1 MKKIQRR
8 NNNMDSIIMGLNI
21 MLIVLVV
28 IIIALVVAYYF
39 LVYKSKVNKEE
50 REKAKEIKT
59 ANKEFNG
66 ITRETTDKIL
76 DFDEIKDDMIIRKNG
91 QQYIMVIQCKGINYD
106 LLSEEEK
113 ESVERGFV
121 EFLNTIRFPIQ
132 LYVQTR
138 SLNLRK
144 TIDAYKEKVNVI
156 ADEIKSLQKQR
167 AEYLRTENQKQV
179 EMTDFEIRRKEN
191 VLEYGQDISNYIGR
205 MSFNQ
210 NVLQQKTYVV
220 VSYFKSELGNIS
232 NYSKDEIIN
241 MVFTELYT
249 RAETLIRSLGS
260 AQVSG
265 RILDSEELTEL
276 LYIAYNRDEE
286 QIYQLDRALDAQY
299 DALYSTSKDVL
310 QKQRE
315 RIDNQLE
322 DMAVDLAS
330 ESLLKAD
337 DILKDREKLNN
348 ELRERTIEIIEEYKN
363 QLSPDL
369 YNETKKIIEE
379 QTAQEEKKA
388 KVETAKQKET
398 ENSEENVKTETK
410 TNPTEAKKKAT
421 RGRPKK
427 ADK

>member
-1 MKKIQRR
+1 
-8 NNNMDSIIMGLNI
+8 MDIIVGLNI
-21 MLIVLVV
+21 MLVVLVV
-28 IIIALVVAYYF
+28 IIIALVIAYYF
-39 LVYKSKVNKEE
+39 LVYKNKIKQQE
-50 REKAKEIKT
+50 REVQKETKQS
-59 ANKEFNG
+59 KDFNG
-66 ITRETTDKIL
+66 IPRETTDKLL
-76 DFDEIKDDMIIRKNG
+76 DFDEIKDDMIIRKNR
-91 QQYIMVIQCKGINYD
+91 QQYVMVIQCKGINYD

-113 ESVERGFV
+113 ESVESGFV

-144 TIDAYKEKVNVI
+144 TIEGYKEKVGVI
-156 ADEIKSLQKQR
+156 ADEIK
-167 AEYLRTENQKQV
+167 ALRKRREELLKTPNSDKELDMI
-179 EMTDFEIRRKEN
+179 EFEIRRKEN

-205 MSFNQ
+205 MSLNQ

-220 VSYFKSELGNIS
+220 VSYFKSELGNVS

-249 RAETLIRSLGS
+249 RAQTLIRSLAS

-265 RILDSEELTEL
+265 RILNSEELSEL

-299 DALYSTSKDVL
+299 DALYSTAKDVL
-310 QKQRE
+310 EKRKE
-315 RIDNQLE
+315 RIDNKID

-330 ESLLKAD
+330 DSLIEAD
-337 DILKDREKLNN
+337 NILKNKEQLNN
-348 ELRERTIEIIEEYKN
+348 ELRERTIAIIEEYKN
-363 QLSPDL
+363 QLAPDL

-379 QTAQEEKKA
+379 KTKQEDEEINEEENKEETPTKEKKRT
-388 KVETAKQKET
+388 V
-398 ENSEENVKTETK
+398 S
-410 TNPTEAKKKAT
+410 

-427 ADK
+427 TEKTNDRIIRRKFFDEER

>member
-1 MKKIQRR
+1 
-8 NNNMDSIIMGLNI
+8 MDNIIMGLNI
-21 MLIVLVV
+21 MLIILVVV
-28 IIIALVVAYYF
+28 IIGLIIAYYF
-39 LVYKSKVNKEE
+39 FVYKSKINTEK
-50 REKAKEIKT
+50 REKEKEIKT

-66 ITRETTDKIL
+66 IQREITDKIL
-76 DFDEIKDDMIIRKNG
+76 DFDEVRDDMIIRKNG
-91 QQYIMVIQCKGINYD
+91 QQYVMVVQCKGINYD
-106 LLSEEEK
+106 LLSEVEK

-144 TIDAYKEKVNVI
+144 TIDAYREKVNVI
-156 ADEIKSLQKQR
+156 AEEIKALQKQKL
-167 AEYLRTENQKQV
+167 EYERIGNQKQV
-179 EMTDFEIRRKEN
+179 DMLNFEIRRKEN

-249 RAETLIRSLGS
+249 RTETLIRSLGS

-310 QKQRE
+310 QKQRD
-315 RIDNQLE
+315 RIDRQID

-330 ESLLKAD
+330 DSLLKAD
-337 DILKDREKLNN
+337 SILKDREKLNN

-379 QTAQEEKKA
+379 KTKEDQEKEKEEKA
-388 KVETAKQKET
+388 T
-398 ENSEENVKTETK
+398 EDK
-410 TNPTEAKKKAT
+410 TNPTEAKKKTT

>member
-1 MKKIQRR
+1 
-8 NNNMDSIIMGLNI
+8 MDSIIMGLNI

-28 IIIALVVAYYF
+28 IIIGLILAYYF
-39 LVYKSKVNKEE
+39 LVYKSKVNTEE
-50 REKAKEIKT
+50 RDKAKEIKT

-66 ITRETTDKIL
+66 IPRETTDKIL

-167 AEYLRTENQKQV
+167 AEYLRTGNQKQV

-210 NVLQQKTYVV
+210 NVLQQRTYVV
-220 VSYFKSELGNIS
+220 VSYFKSELGNIA

-310 QKQRE
+310 QKQRD
-315 RIDNQLE
+315 RIDKQID

-330 ESLLKAD
+330 DSLLEAD
-337 DILKDREKLNN
+337 NILKDREKLNN

-369 YNETKKIIEE
+369 YTETKKIIEE
-379 QTAQEEKKA
+379 KTEQEEKENK
-388 KVETAKQKET
+388 KEKSKN
-398 ENSEENVKTETK
+398 EKTEDK
-410 TNPTEAKKKAT
+410 TNPTEAKKKT
-421 RGRPKK
+421 SRGRPKK

>member
-1 MKKIQRR
+1 M
-8 NNNMDSIIMGLNI
+8 NIIIGLNI
-21 MLIVLVV
+21 VLVVLVV
-28 IIIALVVAYYF
+28 IIVALVVAYYF
-39 LVYKSKVNKEE
+39 LVYKNKLKQQETE
-50 REKAKEIKT
+50 TGKQVKNT
-59 ANKEFNG
+59 KEFNG
-66 ITRETTDKIL
+66 IPRDTTDKIL
-76 DFDEIKDDMIIRKNG
+76 DFDEIKDDMKKRKNR

-113 ESVERGFV
+113 ESVENGFV

-144 TIDAYKEKVNVI
+144 TIDGYKEKVNVI
-156 ADEIKSLQKQR
+156 AEEIKELQKRKKELEQSN
-167 AEYLRTENQKQV
+167 NQQELDRV
-179 EMTDFEIRRKEN
+179 NFEIRRKEN

-205 MSFNQ
+205 MNLNQ

-220 VSYFKSELGNIS
+220 VSYYRNELGNVS

-249 RAETLIRSLGS
+249 RAHTLIRSLAG

-265 RILDSEELTEL
+265 RILDSEELSEL

-299 DALYSTSKDVL
+299 DSLYSTAKDVL
-310 QKQRE
+310 QKRKE
-315 RIDNQLE
+315 RIDAKLE
-322 DMAVDLAS
+322 DMSVDLAS
-330 ESLLKAD
+330 DSLIEAD
-337 DILKDREKLNN
+337 NILKDKEKLNH
-348 ELRERTIEIIEEYKN
+348 ELRERTLEIIEEYKN

-369 YNETKKIIEE
+369 YTETKKIIEQKTSDEAKEE
-379 QTAQEEKKA
+379 QQEEKK
-388 KVETAKQKET
+388 
-398 ENSEENVKTETK
+398 KTTG
-410 TNPTEAKKKAT
+410 

-427 ADK
+427 SEN

>member
-1 MKKIQRR
+1 
-8 NNNMDSIIMGLNI
+8 MDNIIMGLNI
-21 MLIVLVV
+21 MLIVFIVLIIGLV
-28 IIIALVVAYYF
+28 IAYYF
-39 LVYKSKVNKEE
+39 LVYKSKINEEE
-50 REKAKEIKT
+50 RKKQKEVKA

-66 ITRETTDKIL
+66 IPRETTDKIL
-76 DFDEIKDDMIIRKNG
+76 DFDEIRDDMIIRKNRT
-91 QQYIMVIQCKGINYD
+91 QYVMVIQCKGINYD

-113 ESVERGFV
+113 EAVERGFV

-144 TIDAYKEKVNVI
+144 TIEEYRAKVG
-156 ADEIKSLQKQR
+156 EIEDQIKALQKQKADYQR
-167 AEYLRTENQKQV
+167 QGNQKQV
-179 EMTDFEIRRKEN
+179 DMTDFEIRRKQN

-220 VSYFKSELGNIS
+220 VSYYKSELGNVG

-249 RAETLIRSLGS
+249 RAQTLIRSLS
-260 AQVSG
+260 SCQVAG

-286 QIYQLDRALDAQY
+286 QVYQLDRAIDAQY

-310 QKQRE
+310 QKRRD
-315 RIDNQLE
+315 RIDKQLD
-322 DMAVDLAS
+322 DMSVDLAS
-330 ESLLKAD
+330 DSLLEAD
-337 DILKDREKLNN
+337 NILKDREKLNN
-348 ELRERTIEIIEEYKN
+348 ELRERTMEIIEEYKN

-379 QTAQEEKKA
+379 KTKQEEKDNSKDKTDPTNKTKTTKRGRA
-388 KVETAKQKET
+388 KKVEE
-398 ENSEENVKTETK
+398 
-410 TNPTEAKKKAT
+410 
-421 RGRPKK
+421 
-427 ADK
+427 

>member
-1 MKKIQRR
+1 MKKKIQRR
-8 NNNMDSIIMGLNI
+8 NDNMDSIIMGLNI

-28 IIIALVVAYYF
+28 IIIGLIVAYYF
-39 LVYKSKVNKEE
+39 LVYKSKVNTEE
-50 REKAKEIKT
+50 RDKAKEIKT

-66 ITRETTDKIL
+66 IPRETTDKIL
-76 DFDEIKDDMIIRKNG
+76 DFDEIKDDMLIRKNG

-167 AEYLRTENQKQV
+167 AEYLRTGNQKQV
-179 EMTDFEIRRKEN
+179 QMTDFEIRRKEN

-220 VSYFKSELGNIS
+220 VSYFKSELGNIA

-310 QKQRE
+310 QKQRD
-315 RIDNQLE
+315 RIDKQID

-330 ESLLKAD
+330 DSLLEAD
-337 DILKDREKLNN
+337 NILKDREKLNN

-379 QTAQEEKKA
+379 KTEQEEK
-388 KVETAKQKET
+388 EKE
-398 ENSEENVKTETK
+398 NKKEESKTEKTEDK

>member
-1 MKKIQRR
+1 
-8 NNNMDSIIMGLNI
+8 MDNIIMGLNI
-21 MLIVLVV
+21 MLIVLV
-28 IIIALVVAYYF
+28 IIIVGLVIAYYF
-39 LVYKSKVNKEE
+39 LVYKSKVNEEE
-50 REKAKEIKT
+50 RKKDKEVKA

-66 ITRETTDKIL
+66 IQRETTDKIL
-76 DFDEIKDDMIIRKNG
+76 DFDEVRDDMIIRKNR

-144 TIDAYKEKVNVI
+144 TIEAYREKVNEI
-156 ADEIKSLQKQR
+156 GEEIKNLQKQKVEFQR
-167 AEYLRTENQKQV
+167 QGNQKQV
-179 EMTDFEIRRKEN
+179 DMTDFEIRRKQN
-191 VLEYGQDISNYIGR
+191 VLEYGQDIANYIGR

-220 VSYFKSELGNIS
+220 VSYYKSELGNVS

-249 RAETLIRSLGS
+249 RAQTLIRSLS
-260 AQVSG
+260 SCQVSG

-310 QKQRE
+310 QKRRE
-315 RIDNQLE
+315 RIDKQID
-322 DMAVDLAS
+322 DMSVDLAS
-330 ESLLKAD
+330 DSLLEAD
-337 DILKDREKLNN
+337 NILKDREKLNN
-348 ELRERTIEIIEEYKN
+348 ELRERTMEIIEEYKN

-379 QTAQEEKKA
+379 KTKQDEE
-388 KVETAKQKET
+388 
-398 ENSEENVKTETK
+398 ETK
-410 TNPTEAKKKAT
+410 TEDETNPTVTKKKST

-427 ADK
+427 VEE

>member
-1 MKKIQRR
+1 
-8 NNNMDSIIMGLNI
+8 MDSIIMGLNI

-28 IIIALVVAYYF
+28 IIIGLIVAYYF
-39 LVYKSKVNKEE
+39 LVYKSKVNTEE
-50 REKAKEIKT
+50 RDKAKEIKT

-66 ITRETTDKIL
+66 IPRETTDKIL
-76 DFDEIKDDMIIRKNG
+76 DFDEIKDDMLIRKNG

-167 AEYLRTENQKQV
+167 AEYLRTGNQKQV
-179 EMTDFEIRRKEN
+179 QMTDFEIRRKEN

-220 VSYFKSELGNIS
+220 VSYFKSELGNIA

-310 QKQRE
+310 QKQ
-315 RIDNQLE
+315 
-322 DMAVDLAS
+322 
-330 ESLLKAD
+330 
-337 DILKDREKLNN
+337 
-348 ELRERTIEIIEEYKN
+348 
-363 QLSPDL
+363 
-369 YNETKKIIEE
+369 
-379 QTAQEEKKA
+379 
-388 KVETAKQKET
+388 
-398 ENSEENVKTETK
+398 
-410 TNPTEAKKKAT
+410 TN
-421 RGRPKK
+421 R
-427 ADK
+427 

>member
-1 MKKIQRR
+1 
-8 NNNMDSIIMGLNI
+8 MDNIIMGLNI
-21 MLIVLVV
+21 MLIVFIVLIIGLV
-28 IIIALVVAYYF
+28 IAYYF
-39 LVYKSKVNKEE
+39 LVYKSKINEEE
-50 REKAKEIKT
+50 RKKQKEVKA

-66 ITRETTDKIL
+66 IPRETTDKIL
-76 DFDEIKDDMIIRKNG
+76 DFDEIRDDMIIRKNRT
-91 QQYIMVIQCKGINYD
+91 QYVMVIQCKGINYD

-113 ESVERGFV
+113 EAVERGFV

-144 TIDAYKEKVNVI
+144 TIEEYRAKVG
-156 ADEIKSLQKQR
+156 EIEDQIKALQKQKADYQR
-167 AEYLRTENQKQV
+167 QGNQKQV
-179 EMTDFEIRRKEN
+179 DMTDFEIRRKQN
-191 VLEYGQDISNYIGR
+191 VLEYGQDIANYIGR

-220 VSYFKSELGNIS
+220 VSYYKSELGNVG

-249 RAETLIRSLGS
+249 RAQTLIRSLS
-260 AQVSG
+260 SCQVAG

-286 QIYQLDRALDAQY
+286 QVYQLDRAIDAQY

-310 QKQRE
+310 QKRRD
-315 RIDNQLE
+315 RIDKQLD
-322 DMAVDLAS
+322 DMSVDLAS
-330 ESLLKAD
+330 DSLLEAD
-337 DILKDREKLNN
+337 NILKDREKLNN
-348 ELRERTIEIIEEYKN
+348 ELRERTMEIIEEYKN

-379 QTAQEEKKA
+379 KTKQEEKDNSKDKTDPTNKTKTTKRGRA
-388 KVETAKQKET
+388 KKVEE
-398 ENSEENVKTETK
+398 
-410 TNPTEAKKKAT
+410 
-421 RGRPKK
+421 
-427 ADK
+427 

>member
-1 MKKIQRR
+1 
-8 NNNMDSIIMGLNI
+8 MDSIIMGLNI

-167 AEYLRTENQKQV
+167 AEYLRTGNQKQV

-220 VSYFKSELGNIS
+220 VSYFKSELGNIA

>member
-1 MKKIQRR
+1 
-8 NNNMDSIIMGLNI
+8 MDSIIMGLNI

-388 KVETAKQKET
+388 KVETAKQKKT

>member
-1 MKKIQRR
+1 
-8 NNNMDSIIMGLNI
+8 
-21 MLIVLVV
+21 
-28 IIIALVVAYYF
+28 
-39 LVYKSKVNKEE
+39 
-50 REKAKEIKT
+50 
-59 ANKEFNG
+59 
-66 ITRETTDKIL
+66 
-76 DFDEIKDDMIIRKNG
+76 
-91 QQYIMVIQCKGINYD
+91 
-106 LLSEEEK
+106 
-113 ESVERGFV
+113 
-121 EFLNTIRFPIQ
+121 
-132 LYVQTR
+132 
-138 SLNLRK
+138 
-144 TIDAYKEKVNVI
+144 
-156 ADEIKSLQKQR
+156 
-167 AEYLRTENQKQV
+167 
-179 EMTDFEIRRKEN
+179 MTDFEIRRKEN

-220 VSYFKSELGNIS
+220 VSYFKSELGNIA

-310 QKQRE
+310 QKQRD
-315 RIDNQLE
+315 RIDKQID

-330 ESLLKAD
+330 DSLLEAD
-337 DILKDREKLNN
+337 NILKDREKLNN

-379 QTAQEEKKA
+379 KTEQEEK
-388 KVETAKQKET
+388 EKE
-398 ENSEENVKTETK
+398 NKKEESKTEKTEDK

>member
-1 MKKIQRR
+1 
-8 NNNMDSIIMGLNI
+8 
-21 MLIVLVV
+21 
-28 IIIALVVAYYF
+28 
-39 LVYKSKVNKEE
+39 
-50 REKAKEIKT
+50 
-59 ANKEFNG
+59 
-66 ITRETTDKIL
+66 
-76 DFDEIKDDMIIRKNG
+76 
-91 QQYIMVIQCKGINYD
+91 MVIQCKGINYD

-167 AEYLRTENQKQV
+167 AEYLRTGNQKQV
-179 EMTDFEIRRKEN
+179 QMTDFEIRRKEN

-220 VSYFKSELGNIS
+220 VSYFKSELGNIA

-310 QKQRE
+310 QKQRD
-315 RIDNQLE
+315 RIDKQID

-330 ESLLKAD
+330 DSLLEAD
-337 DILKDREKLNN
+337 NILKDREKLNN

-379 QTAQEEKKA
+379 KTEQEEK
-388 KVETAKQKET
+388 EKE
-398 ENSEENVKTETK
+398 NKKEESKTEKTEDK

>member
-1 MKKIQRR
+1 
-8 NNNMDSIIMGLNI
+8 MDNIIMGLNI
-21 MLIVLVV
+21 MLIILVVV
-28 IIIALVVAYYF
+28 IIGLIIAYYF
-39 LVYKSKVNKEE
+39 FVYKSKINTEK
-50 REKAKEIKT
+50 REKEKEIKT

-66 ITRETTDKIL
+66 IQREITDKIL
-76 DFDEIKDDMIIRKNG
+76 DFDEVRDDMIIRKNG
-91 QQYIMVIQCKGINYD
+91 QQYVMVVQCKGINYD
-106 LLSEEEK
+106 LLSEAEK

-156 ADEIKSLQKQR
+156 AEEIKALQKQKL
-167 AEYLRTENQKQV
+167 EYERMGNQKQV
-179 EMTDFEIRRKEN
+179 DMLNFEIRRKEN

-249 RAETLIRSLGS
+249 RTETLIRSLGS

-310 QKQRE
+310 QKQRD
-315 RIDNQLE
+315 RIDRQID

-330 ESLLKAD
+330 DSLLKAD
-337 DILKDREKLNN
+337 SILKDREKLNN

-379 QTAQEEKKA
+379 KTKEDQEKEKEEKA
-388 KVETAKQKET
+388 T
-398 ENSEENVKTETK
+398 EDK
-410 TNPTEAKKKAT
+410 TNPTEAKKKTT

>member
-1 MKKIQRR
+1 
-8 NNNMDSIIMGLNI
+8 MDSIIMGLNI

-28 IIIALVVAYYF
+28 IIIGLIVAYYF
-39 LVYKSKVNKEE
+39 LVYKSKVNTEE
-50 REKAKEIKT
+50 RDKTKEIKT

-66 ITRETTDKIL
+66 IPRETTDKIL

-144 TIDAYKEKVNVI
+144 TIEGYKEKVGVI
-156 ADEIKSLQKQR
+156 ADEIK
-167 AEYLRTENQKQV
+167 ALRKRREELLKTPNSDKELDMI
-179 EMTDFEIRRKEN
+179 EFEIRRKEN

-205 MSFNQ
+205 MSLNQ

-220 VSYFKSELGNIS
+220 VSYFKSELGNVS

-249 RAETLIRSLGS
+249 RAQTLIRSLAS

-265 RILDSEELTEL
+265 RILNSEELSEL

-299 DALYSTSKDVL
+299 DALYSTAKDVL
-310 QKQRE
+310 EKRKE
-315 RIDNQLE
+315 RIDNKID

-330 ESLLKAD
+330 DSLIEAD
-337 DILKDREKLNN
+337 NILKNKEQLNN
-348 ELRERTIEIIEEYKN
+348 ELRERTIAIIEEYKN
-363 QLSPDL
+363 QLAPDL

-379 QTAQEEKKA
+379 KTKQEDEEINEEENKEETPTKEKKRT
-388 KVETAKQKET
+388 V
-398 ENSEENVKTETK
+398 S
-410 TNPTEAKKKAT
+410 

-427 ADK
+427 TEKN

>member
-1 MKKIQRR
+1 
-8 NNNMDSIIMGLNI
+8 MDSIIMGLNI

-28 IIIALVVAYYF
+28 IIIGLIVAYYF
-39 LVYKSKVNKEE
+39 LVYKGKVNTEE
-50 REKAKEIKT
+50 RDKAKEIKT

-66 ITRETTDKIL
+66 IPRETTDKIL
-76 DFDEIKDDMIIRKNG
+76 DFDEIKDDMLIRKNG

-167 AEYLRTENQKQV
+167 AEYLRTGNQKQV
-179 EMTDFEIRRKEN
+179 QMTDFEIRRKEN

-210 NVLQQKTYVV
+210 NVLQQKIYVV
-220 VSYFKSELGNIS
+220 VSYFKSELGNIA

-310 QKQRE
+310 QKQRD
-315 RIDNQLE
+315 RIDKQID
-322 DMAVDLAS
+322 DMAVDLPS
-330 ESLLKAD
+330 DSLLEAD
-337 DILKDREKLNN
+337 NILKDREKLNN

-379 QTAQEEKKA
+379 
-388 KVETAKQKET
+388 
-398 ENSEENVKTETK
+398 KTEQKKKKKENKKEESKTEKTEDK

>member
-1 MKKIQRR
+1 
-8 NNNMDSIIMGLNI
+8 MDSIIMGLNI

-28 IIIALVVAYYF
+28 IIIGLIVAYYF
-39 LVYKSKVNKEE
+39 LVYKSKVNTEE
-50 REKAKEIKT
+50 RDKAKEIKT

-66 ITRETTDKIL
+66 IPRETTDKIL

-167 AEYLRTENQKQV
+167 AEYLRTGNQKQV

-220 VSYFKSELGNIS
+220 VSYFKSELGNIA

>member
-1 MKKIQRR
+1 
-8 NNNMDSIIMGLNI
+8 MDSIIMGLNI

-28 IIIALVVAYYF
+28 IIIGLIVAYYF
-39 LVYKSKVNKEE
+39 LVYKSKVNTEE
-50 REKAKEIKT
+50 RDKAKEIKT

-66 ITRETTDKIL
+66 IPRETTDKIL
-76 DFDEIKDDMIIRKNG
+76 DFDEIKDDMLIRKNG

-121 EFLNTIRFPIQ
+121 EFLNTIWFPIQ

-167 AEYLRTENQKQV
+167 AEYLRTGNQKQV
-179 EMTDFEIRRKEN
+179 QMTDFEIRRKEN

-220 VSYFKSELGNIS
+220 VSYFKSELGNIA

-310 QKQRE
+310 QKQRD
-315 RIDNQLE
+315 RIDKQID

-330 ESLLKAD
+330 DSLLEAD
-337 DILKDREKLNN
+337 NILKDREKLNN

-379 QTAQEEKKA
+379 KTEQEEK
-388 KVETAKQKET
+388 EKE
-398 ENSEENVKTETK
+398 NKKEESKTEKTEDK

>member
-1 MKKIQRR
+1 
-8 NNNMDSIIMGLNI
+8 MDSIIMGLNI
-21 MLIVLVV
+21 MLIILVVV
-28 IIIALVVAYYF
+28 IIGLIIAYYF
-39 LVYKSKVNKEE
+39 FVYKSKVNTEK
-50 REKAKEIKT
+50 REKEKEIKT

-66 ITRETTDKIL
+66 IQRETTDKIL
-76 DFDEIKDDMIIRKNG
+76 DFDEVRDDMIIRKNG
-91 QQYIMVIQCKGINYD
+91 QQYVMVVQCKGINYD
-106 LLSEEEK
+106 LLSEAEK

-156 ADEIKSLQKQR
+156 AEEINALQKQKV
-167 AEYLRTENQKQV
+167 EYQKIGNQKQV
-179 EMTDFEIRRKEN
+179 DMLNFEIRRKEN

-220 VSYFKSELGNIS
+220 VSYFKNELGNIS

-249 RAETLIRSLGS
+249 RTETLIRSLGS

-299 DALYSTSKDVL
+299 DALYSASKDVL
-310 QKQRE
+310 QKQRD
-315 RIDNQLE
+315 RIDRQID

-330 ESLLKAD
+330 DSLLKAD
-337 DILKDREKLNN
+337 SILKDREKLNN
-348 ELRERTIEIIEEYKN
+348 ELRERTIEIIEEYKS

-379 QTAQEEKKA
+379 KTKEDQEKEKEEKA
-388 KVETAKQKET
+388 T
-398 ENSEENVKTETK
+398 EDK

>member
-1 MKKIQRR
+1 
-8 NNNMDSIIMGLNI
+8 MDSIIMGLNI

-286 QIYQLDRALDAQY
+286 QIYQLDRVLDAQY

>member
-1 MKKIQRR
+1 M
-8 NNNMDSIIMGLNI
+8 
-21 MLIVLVV
+21 
-28 IIIALVVAYYF
+28 VVAYYF

-167 AEYLRTENQKQV
+167 AEYLRTGNQKQV

-299 DALYSTSKDVL
+299 DSLYSTSKDVL

>member
-1 MKKIQRR
+1 MY
-8 NNNMDSIIMGLNI
+8 NIIMGLNI
-21 MLIVLVV
+21 MLIILVVV
-28 IIIALVVAYYF
+28 IIGLIIAYYF
-39 LVYKSKVNKEE
+39 FVYKSKVNTEK
-50 REKAKEIKT
+50 REKEKEIKT

-66 ITRETTDKIL
+66 IQRETTEKIL
-76 DFDEIKDDMIIRKNG
+76 DFDEVRDDMIIRKNG
-91 QQYIMVIQCKGINYD
+91 QQYVMVVQCKGINYD
-106 LLSEEEK
+106 LLSEAEK
-113 ESVERGFV
+113 EAVERGFV

-144 TIDAYKEKVNVI
+144 TIDAYREKVNVI
-156 ADEIKSLQKQR
+156 AEEIKSLQKQKV
-167 AEYLRTENQKQV
+167 EYERIGNQKQV
-179 EMTDFEIRRKEN
+179 DMLNFEIRRKEN

-249 RAETLIRSLGS
+249 RTETLIRSLGS

-310 QKQRE
+310 QKQRD
-315 RIDNQLE
+315 RIDRQID

-330 ESLLKAD
+330 DSLLKAD
-337 DILKDREKLNN
+337 SILKDREKLNN

-369 YNETKKIIEE
+369 YNETKRIIEE
-379 QTAQEEKKA
+379 KTKEDQEKEKEEKA
-388 KVETAKQKET
+388 T
-398 ENSEENVKTETK
+398 EDK
-410 TNPTEAKKKAT
+410 TNPTEAKKKTT

>member
-1 MKKIQRR
+1 
-8 NNNMDSIIMGLNI
+8 MDNIIMGLNI
-21 MLIVLVV
+21 MLIILVVV
-28 IIIALVVAYYF
+28 IIGLIIAYYF
-39 LVYKSKVNKEE
+39 FVYKSKVNTEK
-50 REKAKEIKT
+50 REKEKEIKT

-66 ITRETTDKIL
+66 IQRETTEKIL
-76 DFDEIKDDMIIRKNG
+76 DFDEVRDDMIIRKNG
-91 QQYIMVIQCKGINYD
+91 QQYVMVVQCKGINYD
-106 LLSEEEK
+106 LLSEAEK
-113 ESVERGFV
+113 EAVERGFV

-144 TIDAYKEKVNVI
+144 TIDAYREKVNVI
-156 ADEIKSLQKQR
+156 AEEIKSLQKQKV
-167 AEYLRTENQKQV
+167 EYERIGNQKQV
-179 EMTDFEIRRKEN
+179 DMLNFEIRRKEN

-249 RAETLIRSLGS
+249 RTETLIRSLGS

-310 QKQRE
+310 QKQRD
-315 RIDNQLE
+315 RIDRQID

-330 ESLLKAD
+330 DSLLKAD
-337 DILKDREKLNN
+337 SILKDREKLNN

-369 YNETKKIIEE
+369 YNETKRIIEE
-379 QTAQEEKKA
+379 KTKEDQEKEKEEKA
-388 KVETAKQKET
+388 T
-398 ENSEENVKTETK
+398 EDK

>member
-1 MKKIQRR
+1 
-8 NNNMDSIIMGLNI
+8 MDNIIMGLNI
-21 MLIVLVV
+21 MLIILVV
-28 IIIALVVAYYF
+28 VIVGLIIAYYF
-39 LVYKSKVNKEE
+39 FVYKSKVNTEQREKEKEE
-50 REKAKEIKT
+50 KK

-66 ITRETTDKIL
+66 IPRETTDKIL
-76 DFDEIKDDMIIRKNG
+76 DFDEVRDDMIIRKNG
-91 QQYIMVIQCKGINYD
+91 QQYVMVVQCKGINYD
-106 LLSEEEK
+106 LLSDVEK

-156 ADEIKSLQKQR
+156 AEEIKALQKQKV
-167 AEYLRTENQKQV
+167 EYEKIGNQKQV
-179 EMTDFEIRRKEN
+179 DMLNFEIRRKEN

-220 VSYFKSELGNIS
+220 VSYFKNELGNIS

-249 RAETLIRSLGS
+249 RTETLIRSLGS

-310 QKQRE
+310 QKQRD
-315 RIDNQLE
+315 RIDRQID

-330 ESLLKAD
+330 DSLLKAD
-337 DILKDREKLNN
+337 SILKDREKLNN

-379 QTAQEEKKA
+379 KTKEDQEKEKEEKA
-388 KVETAKQKET
+388 T
-398 ENSEENVKTETK
+398 EDK
-410 TNPTEAKKKAT
+410 TNPTEAKKKTT

>member
-1 MKKIQRR
+1 
-8 NNNMDSIIMGLNI
+8 MDNIIMGLNI
-21 MLIVLVV
+21 MLIILVVV
-28 IIIALVVAYYF
+28 IIGLIIAYYF
-39 LVYKSKVNKEE
+39 FVYKSKVKTEK
-50 REKAKEIKT
+50 REKEKEIKT

-66 ITRETTDKIL
+66 IQRETTEKIL
-76 DFDEIKDDMIIRKNG
+76 DFDEVRDDMIIRKNG
-91 QQYIMVIQCKGINYD
+91 QQYVMVVQCKGINYD
-106 LLSEEEK
+106 LLSEAEK
-113 ESVERGFV
+113 EAVERGFV

-144 TIDAYKEKVNVI
+144 TIDAYREKVNVI
-156 ADEIKSLQKQR
+156 AEEIKSLQKQKV
-167 AEYLRTENQKQV
+167 EYERMGNQKQV
-179 EMTDFEIRRKEN
+179 DMLNFEIRRKEN

-249 RAETLIRSLGS
+249 RTETLIRSLGS

-310 QKQRE
+310 QKQRD
-315 RIDNQLE
+315 RIDRQID

-330 ESLLKAD
+330 DSLLKAD
-337 DILKDREKLNN
+337 SILKDREKLNN

-379 QTAQEEKKA
+379 KTKEDQEKEKEEKA
-388 KVETAKQKET
+388 T
-398 ENSEENVKTETK
+398 EDK
-410 TNPTEAKKKAT
+410 TNPTEAKKKTT

>member
-1 MKKIQRR
+1 
-8 NNNMDSIIMGLNI
+8 MDSIIMGLNI

-91 QQYIMVIQCKGINYD
+91 QQYIMVIQCKGLNYD

-144 TIDAYKEKVNVI
+144 SIDAYKEKVNVI

-167 AEYLRTENQKQV
+167 AEYLRTGNQKQV

>member
-1 MKKIQRR
+1 
-8 NNNMDSIIMGLNI
+8 MDNIIMGLNI
-21 MLIVLVV
+21 MLIILVVV
-28 IIIALVVAYYF
+28 IIGLIIAYYF
-39 LVYKSKVNKEE
+39 FVYKSKVNTEK
-50 REKAKEIKT
+50 REKEKEIKT

-66 ITRETTDKIL
+66 IQRETTEKIL
-76 DFDEIKDDMIIRKNG
+76 DFDEVRDDMIIRKNG
-91 QQYIMVIQCKGINYD
+91 QQYVMVVQCKGINYD
-106 LLSEEEK
+106 LLSEAEK
-113 ESVERGFV
+113 EAVERGFV

-144 TIDAYKEKVNVI
+144 TIDAYREKVNVI
-156 ADEIKSLQKQR
+156 AEEIKSLQKQKV
-167 AEYLRTENQKQV
+167 EYERIGNQKQV
-179 EMTDFEIRRKEN
+179 DMLNFEIRRKEN

-249 RAETLIRSLGS
+249 RTETLIRSLGS

-299 DALYSTSKDVL
+299 DTLYSTSKDVL
-310 QKQRE
+310 QKQRD
-315 RIDNQLE
+315 RIDRQID

-330 ESLLKAD
+330 DSLLKAD
-337 DILKDREKLNN
+337 SILKDREKLNN

-369 YNETKKIIEE
+369 YNETKRIIEE
-379 QTAQEEKKA
+379 KTKEDQEKEKEEKA
-388 KVETAKQKET
+388 T
-398 ENSEENVKTETK
+398 EDK
-410 TNPTEAKKKAT
+410 TNPTEAKKKTT

>member
-1 MKKIQRR
+1 M
-8 NNNMDSIIMGLNI
+8 LN
-21 MLIVLVV
+21 
-28 IIIALVVAYYF
+28 
-39 LVYKSKVNKEE
+39 
-50 REKAKEIKT
+50 
-59 ANKEFNG
+59 
-66 ITRETTDKIL
+66 
-76 DFDEIKDDMIIRKNG
+76 
-91 QQYIMVIQCKGINYD
+91 
-106 LLSEEEK
+106 
-113 ESVERGFV
+113 
-121 EFLNTIRFPIQ
+121 
-132 LYVQTR
+132 
-138 SLNLRK
+138 
-144 TIDAYKEKVNVI
+144 
-156 ADEIKSLQKQR
+156 
-167 AEYLRTENQKQV
+167 
-179 EMTDFEIRRKEN
+179 FEIRRKEN

-220 VSYFKSELGNIS
+220 VSYFKNELGNIS

-249 RAETLIRSLGS
+249 RTETLIRSLGS

-310 QKQRE
+310 QKQRD
-315 RIDNQLE
+315 RIDRQID

-330 ESLLKAD
+330 DSLLKAD
-337 DILKDREKLNN
+337 SILKDREKLNN

-379 QTAQEEKKA
+379 KTKEDQEKDKEQEKA
-388 KVETAKQKET
+388 T
-398 ENSEENVKTETK
+398 EDK

>member
-1 MKKIQRR
+1 
-8 NNNMDSIIMGLNI
+8 MDSIIMGLNI

-28 IIIALVVAYYF
+28 IIIGLIVAYYF
-39 LVYKSKVNKEE
+39 LVYKSKVNTEE
-50 REKAKEIKT
+50 RDKAKEIKT

-66 ITRETTDKIL
+66 IPRETTDKIL

-167 AEYLRTENQKQV
+167 AEYLRTGNQKQV

-310 QKQRE
+310 QKQID
-315 RIDNQLE
+315 RIDKQID

-330 ESLLKAD
+330 DSLLEAD
-337 DILKDREKLNN
+337 NILKDREKLNN

-379 QTAQEEKKA
+379 KNEQEEKENK
-388 KVETAKQKET
+388 KE
-398 ENSEENVKTETK
+398 ESKTEKKEDK
-410 TNPTEAKKKAT
+410 TNTTEAKKKTT

>member
-1 MKKIQRR
+1 
-8 NNNMDSIIMGLNI
+8 MDNIIMGLNI
-21 MLIVLVV
+21 MLIILVV
-28 IIIALVVAYYF
+28 VIVGLIIAYYF
-39 LVYKSKVNKEE
+39 FVYKSKVNTEQREKEKEE
-50 REKAKEIKT
+50 KK

-66 ITRETTDKIL
+66 IPRETTDKIL
-76 DFDEIKDDMIIRKNG
+76 DFDEVRDDMIIRKNG
-91 QQYIMVIQCKGINYD
+91 QQYVMVVQCKGINYD
-106 LLSEEEK
+106 LLSEVEK

-156 ADEIKSLQKQR
+156 AEEIKALQKQKL
-167 AEYLRTENQKQV
+167 EYERMGNQKQV
-179 EMTDFEIRRKEN
+179 DMLNFEIRRKEN

-249 RAETLIRSLGS
+249 RTETLIRSLGS

-310 QKQRE
+310 QKQRD
-315 RIDNQLE
+315 RIDRQID

-330 ESLLKAD
+330 DSLLKAD
-337 DILKDREKLNN
+337 SILKDREKLNN

-379 QTAQEEKKA
+379 KTKEDQEKEKEEKA
-388 KVETAKQKET
+388 T
-398 ENSEENVKTETK
+398 EDK
-410 TNPTEAKKKAT
+410 TNPTEAKKKTT

>member
-1 MKKIQRR
+1 
-8 NNNMDSIIMGLNI
+8 MDNIIMGLNI
-21 MLIVLVV
+21 MLIILVVV
-28 IIIALVVAYYF
+28 IIGLIIAYYF
-39 LVYKSKVNKEE
+39 FVYKSKVNTEK
-50 REKAKEIKT
+50 REKEKEIKT

-66 ITRETTDKIL
+66 IQRETTEKIL
-76 DFDEIKDDMIIRKNG
+76 DFDEVRDDMIIRKNG
-91 QQYIMVIQCKGINYD
+91 QQYVMVVQCKGINYD
-106 LLSEEEK
+106 LLSEAEK

-144 TIDAYKEKVNVI
+144 TIDAYREKVNVI
-156 ADEIKSLQKQR
+156 AEEIKSLQKQKV
-167 AEYLRTENQKQV
+167 EYERIGNQKQV
-179 EMTDFEIRRKEN
+179 DMLNFEIRRKEN

-249 RAETLIRSLGS
+249 RTETLIRSLGS

-310 QKQRE
+310 QKQRD
-315 RIDNQLE
+315 RIDRQID

-330 ESLLKAD
+330 DSLLKAD
-337 DILKDREKLNN
+337 SILKDREKLNN

-379 QTAQEEKKA
+379 KTKEDQEKEKEEKA
-388 KVETAKQKET
+388 T
-398 ENSEENVKTETK
+398 EDK
-410 TNPTEAKKKAT
+410 TNPTEAKKKTT

>member
-1 MKKIQRR
+1 
-8 NNNMDSIIMGLNI
+8 MDSIIMGLNI

-28 IIIALVVAYYF
+28 IIIGLIVAYYF
-39 LVYKSKVNKEE
+39 LVYKSKVNTEE
-50 REKAKEIKT
+50 RDKAKEIKT

-66 ITRETTDKIL
+66 IPRETTDKIL
-76 DFDEIKDDMIIRKNG
+76 DFDEIKDDMLIRKNG

-167 AEYLRTENQKQV
+167 AEYLRTGNQKQV
-179 EMTDFEIRRKEN
+179 QMTDFEIRRKEN

-220 VSYFKSELGNIS
+220 VSYFKSELGNIA

-310 QKQRE
+310 QKQRD
-315 RIDNQLE
+315 RIDKQID

-330 ESLLKAD
+330 DSLLEAD
-337 DILKDREKLNN
+337 NILKDREKLNN

-379 QTAQEEKKA
+379 KTEQEEK
-388 KVETAKQKET
+388 EKE
-398 ENSEENVKTETK
+398 NKKEESKTEKTEDK

-427 ADK
+427 AYK

>member
-1 MKKIQRR
+1 
-8 NNNMDSIIMGLNI
+8 MDSIIMGLNI

-28 IIIALVVAYYF
+28 IIIGLIVAYYF
-39 LVYKSKVNKEE
+39 LVYKSKVNTEE
-50 REKAKEIKT
+50 RDKAKEIKT

-66 ITRETTDKIL
+66 IPRETTDKIL
-76 DFDEIKDDMIIRKNG
+76 DFDEIKDDMLIRKNG

-167 AEYLRTENQKQV
+167 AEYLRIGNQKQV
-179 EMTDFEIRRKEN
+179 QMTDFEIRRKEN

-220 VSYFKSELGNIS
+220 VSYFKSELGNIA

-310 QKQRE
+310 QKQRD
-315 RIDNQLE
+315 RIDKQID

-330 ESLLKAD
+330 DSLLEAD
-337 DILKDREKLNN
+337 NILKDREKLNN

-379 QTAQEEKKA
+379 KTEQEEK
-388 KVETAKQKET
+388 EKE
-398 ENSEENVKTETK
+398 NKKEESKTEKTEDK

>member
-1 MKKIQRR
+1 
-8 NNNMDSIIMGLNI
+8 MDSIIMGLNI

-167 AEYLRTENQKQV
+167 AEYLRTGNQKQV

-276 LYIAYNRDEE
+276 LYTEMK
-286 QIYQLDRALDAQY
+286 
-299 DALYSTSKDVL
+299 SKY
-310 QKQRE
+310 
-315 RIDNQLE
+315 IN
-322 DMAVDLAS
+322 
-330 ESLLKAD
+330 
-337 DILKDREKLNN
+337 
-348 ELRERTIEIIEEYKN
+348 
-363 QLSPDL
+363 
-369 YNETKKIIEE
+369 
-379 QTAQEEKKA
+379 
-388 KVETAKQKET
+388 
-398 ENSEENVKTETK
+398 
-410 TNPTEAKKKAT
+410 
-421 RGRPKK
+421 
-427 ADK
+427 